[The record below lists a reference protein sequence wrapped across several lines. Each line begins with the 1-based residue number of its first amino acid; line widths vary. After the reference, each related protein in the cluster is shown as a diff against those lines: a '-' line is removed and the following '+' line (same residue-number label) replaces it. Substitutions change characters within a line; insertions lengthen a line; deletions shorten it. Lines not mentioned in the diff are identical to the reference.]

1 MGKTVI
7 TALGLF
13 VGLATLAVLVSPNGD
28 KLVRDF
34 FGGTNTLFRT
44 ATAPAR

>member
-13 VGLATLAVLVSPNGD
+13 IGLATLAVLASPNGTR
-28 KLVRDF
+28 LVSEF
-34 FGGTNTLFRT
+34 FKGTKGLLTT